1 MDRLFDYGVP
11 FEVLV
16 KGRWPDATFDIF
28 DVNSLITD
36 IHDNPSAY
44 LDAPAN
50 VTGWYHNCNTDGSV
64 CVNEANPLDTFLW
77 YDTLHPSER
86 TGESTP
92 HPSCLQIGPFP
103 ADNGFSRQMKLLRGS
118 SSGWSQETHPMGLTM
133 MVDNGSNNLGAHL
146 AIAPPRHRTVVK
158 CLPCSVHTRAQ
169 PIYMRC
175 ACNIEAV

>member
-50 VTGWYHNCNTDGSV
+50 VTGWYHNCNTEGSD
-64 CVNEANPLDTFLW
+64 CVDATEPLDTFLW

-86 TGESTP
+86 TGELTAPCFTTSLP
-92 HPSCLQIGPFP
+92 LWLGQ
-103 ADNGFSRQMKLLRGS
+103 LLLTVAFLIDEIIAREFLGVVAGNS
-118 SSGWSQETHPMGLTM
+118 SYGTHYDG
-133 MVDNGSNNLGAHL
+133 
-146 AIAPPRHRTVVK
+146 
-158 CLPCSVHTRAQ
+158 
-169 PIYMRC
+169 
-175 ACNIEAV
+175 

>member
-16 KGRWPDATFDIF
+16 KGRWPDASFDIF

-50 VTGWYHNCNTDGSV
+50 VTGWYHNCNTAGSD
-64 CVNEANPLDTFLW
+64 CVDATNPLDTFLW

-86 TGESTP
+86 AGELSASCFIIAV
-92 HPSCLQIGPFP
+92 PS
-103 ADNGFSRQMKLLRGS
+103 
-118 SSGWSQETHPMGLTM
+118 
-133 MVDNGSNNLGAHL
+133 
-146 AIAPPRHRTVVK
+146 
-158 CLPCSVHTRAQ
+158 
-169 PIYMRC
+169 
-175 ACNIEAV
+175 